1 MPSGGG
7 FAVLWRTPI
16 FRRMY
21 LSPYSFIL
29 RGARHLADGCPIHQY
44 DNLAHSLIMR
54 HNHLITVLV
63 LICTVLS
70 GGCATTRPHDQSTG
84 TDPIDPYESVNRKS
98 YTFTDV
104 IDRRIVAPVADAYID
119 YVPDRMQRIIGNF
132 YDNLGYPNVI
142 LNSFLQG
149 KVRQGFQDT
158 LRFAVNSTIGMA
170 GFFDM
175 ASPMGL
181 PQHNEDFGQTLGVWG
196 VDAKTYLFIPLL
208 GPSSNRD
215 VSGIPVSV
223 FTNGLFYVG
232 IYVIGAPITVPLSI
246 LGIVDKRARLSGPMR
261 IRDEAAVEPYLF
273 VRDAYL
279 QQRKHLVYDGD
290 PPREAYDD
298 PAMHD
303 ELPGKPMR

>member
-1 MPSGGG
+1 
-7 FAVLWRTPI
+7 
-16 FRRMY
+16 
-21 LSPYSFIL
+21 
-29 RGARHLADGCPIHQY
+29 
-44 DNLAHSLIMR
+44 MR
-54 HNHLITVLV
+54 HNHPITVLV
-63 LICTVLS
+63 LICAVLS

-142 LNSFLQG
+142 LNSFLQD

-261 IRDEAAVEPYLF
+261 IRDDAAVEPYLF

-303 ELPGKPMR
+303 ELHGKPVR

>member
-1 MPSGGG
+1 MKYNHST
-7 FAVLWRTPI
+7 AVL
-16 FRRMY
+16 M
-21 LSPYSFIL
+21 
-29 RGARHLADGCPIHQY
+29 
-44 DNLAHSLIMR
+44 
-54 HNHLITVLV
+54 
-63 LICTVLS
+63 LICTMLS
-70 GGCATTRPHDQSTG
+70 AGCSTMQPPDKSMN
-84 TDPIDPYESVNRKS
+84 TDPIDPYENINRKS

-104 IDRRIVAPVADAYID
+104 IDRKIVAPVADVYID
-119 YVPDRMQRIIGNF
+119 YVPNRMQRIIGNF
-132 YDNLGYPNVI
+132 YDNLAYPNVI

-175 ASPMGL
+175 AGPMGL
-181 PQHNEDFGQTLGVWG
+181 PQHDEDFGQTLGVWG

-215 VSGIPVSV
+215 VSGIPVSI

-232 IYVIGAPITVPLSI
+232 IYVIGAPVTVPLSI
-246 LGIVDKRARLSGPMR
+246 LGVVDKRARLSGPMR

-279 QQRKHLVYDGD
+279 QQRKHLIYDGN
-290 PPREAYDD
+290 PPREAYED
-298 PAMHD
+298 PGMHD
-303 ELPGKPMR
+303 EPPATPAR